1 MGRVTGRRAARVVAA
16 AVLALGMAAHVEAQT
31 STMNAQEKANLQF
44 VLDWWRDVLQA
55 RHTELSGKYQADDY
69 IQHNI
74 NIKTG
79 RQGFVDFFSK
89 LGPPVNPIPAKL
101 TSPPVVSFGKG
112 DYVLLVWEREGKDPA
127 DPDQDLQVQHLRP
140 DAAAERQGAGALGLG
155 AEDSRRSRLAA
166 RPTAWTT
173 TP

>member
-1 MGRVTGRRAARVVAA
+1 MRRVTGRRAARLVAA

-31 STMNAQEKANLQF
+31 SAMNAQEKANLQF

-89 LGPPVNPIPAKL
+89 LGPPGIGFTGEIGRAHV
-101 TSPPVVSFGKG
+101 
-112 DYVLLVWEREGKDPA
+112 
-127 DPDQDLQVQHLRP
+127 
-140 DAAAERQGAGALGLG
+140 
-155 AEDSRRSRLAA
+155 
-166 RPTAWTT
+166 
-173 TP
+173 